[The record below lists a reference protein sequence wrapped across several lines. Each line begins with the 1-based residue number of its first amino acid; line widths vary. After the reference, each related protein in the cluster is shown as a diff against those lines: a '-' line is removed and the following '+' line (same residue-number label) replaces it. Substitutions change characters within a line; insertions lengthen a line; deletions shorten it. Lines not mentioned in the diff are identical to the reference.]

1 MRFLPILLVWQALIL
16 TGPAAFT
23 PGPEATVLRDGQPF
37 RGVGINY
44 FDCFLR
50 TLHNPRDTSYD
61 AGFAFLAGKGIPF
74 VRFCATGYWPS
85 DLKLYQENP
94 DEYFRRLDA
103 VVASAAKHKVGL
115 VPSLFWHHA
124 CIPDLIGEPMDQWAE
139 AGSKTQAWMRR
150 YVREVVTRYRGNP
163 IIEAWEFGNEFS
175 LQASLPN
182 AAEHRPPIQ
191 PSLGTPASRSA
202 RDDLSFTMVRS
213 AFTAFAK
220 EIRRHDPDRL
230 ILTGD
235 SFPRLSAWHQEHE
248 KSWTHDT
255 PSQFSEALTLANPDP
270 VNAISVHA
278 YQDDDQ
284 RLAAAMSV
292 SRKLNKPLFVG
303 EIGSPGNSA
312 EDNAICRRLVQAVV
326 DQRVPLAALWVFDLP
341 SQPDFTITPDNKRS
355 WQLDLIV
362 DANRQLKQPPVPAP
376 KKSSG
381 NP

>member
-1 MRFLPILLVWQALIL
+1 MRFFAILLFWQVFIL
-16 TGPAAFT
+16 PGSAKFT
-23 PGPEATVLRDGQPF
+23 AGPEATVLRDGQPF
-37 RGVGINY
+37 RGFGINY

-50 TLHNPRDTSYD
+50 VLHDPADPSHD
-61 AGFAFLAGKGIPF
+61 AGFALLAGKGIPF

-124 CIPDLIGEPMDQWAE
+124 CVPDLVGESMDQWAE
-139 AGSKTQAWMRR
+139 PGSKTRALMNR
-150 YVREVVTRYRGNP
+150 YIREVVTRYRDNP
-163 IIEAWEFGNEFS
+163 VIEAWEFGNEFS

-191 PSLGTPASRSA
+191 TALGTPATRSEK
-202 RDDLSFTMVRS
+202 DDLTYAMVRT
-213 AFTAFAK
+213 AFTAFAT

-248 KSWTHDT
+248 KSWTHDS
-255 PSQFSEALTLANPDP
+255 PSQFSEALSLANPDP

-284 RLAAAMSV
+284 RLAAAMAV
-292 SRKLNKPLFVG
+292 SRQLNKPLFVG
-303 EIGSPGNSA
+303 EAGSPGNRD
-312 EDNAICRRLVQAVV
+312 EDNAICRKLVKAIV
-326 DQRVPLAALWVFDLP
+326 DQRVPLAALWVFDLA
-341 SQPDFTITPDNKRS
+341 SQPDFTITPDNKRA
-355 WQLDLIV
+355 WQLDLISE
-362 DANRQLKQPPVPAP
+362 ANRQLKIPA
-376 KKSSG
+376 KGS
-381 NP
+381 